1 MFICLGYY
9 LSTMANILDIPMKKT
24 QSLSISSTVAEVE
37 FTARKAEISIKS
49 ELNKGIQ
56 INSRFKSEQTSIGIN
71 DNYLASVTYRRRSF
85 PIWIVLGVF
94 SFIVGLTLLLTAGS
108 GDDGL
113 MITGIILL
121 GFSIV
126 FIGLF
131 FYTRIARI
139 SFRLADEQD
148 YDVLLASS
156 AVKNSELMQKFIQKM
171 LMNSMNVEEEIQTI
185 TLEEQL
191 MTPKTEVTEY
201 QPSAQQQVAEP
212 VQQMSAQSVVA
223 PQTQGVAPDAQTQ
236 PVTPQPVQQT
246 AVPASS
252 MGDDITWGQG

>member
-1 MFICLGYY
+1 MP
-9 LSTMANILDIPMKKT
+9 NILDIPMKKT
-24 QSLSISSTVAEVE
+24 QSLSISNTVAQVE
-37 FTARKAEISIKS
+37 FTARKANITIIS

-94 SFIVGLTLLLTAGS
+94 SFIVGLSLLLSAGS

-191 MTPKTEVTEY
+191 MTPKTEVAQY
-201 QPSAQQQVAEP
+201 QPPVQQQVTQP
-212 VQQMSAQSVVA
+212 VQQMSAQPVDV
-223 PQTQGVAPDAQTQ
+223 PQTQAVAPAMETQ
-236 PVTPQPVQQT
+236 PVTPQPVQQAT
-246 AVPASS
+246 APASS
-252 MGDDITWGQG
+252 MGEDITWGQG

>member
-1 MFICLGYY
+1 
-9 LSTMANILDIPMKKT
+9 MKKT

-37 FTARKAEISIKS
+37 FTARKAKISIKS

-85 PIWIVLGVF
+85 PIWIILGTF
-94 SFIVGLTLLLTAGS
+94 SFIVGLTLLFTAS
-108 GDDGL
+108 SDDGL
-113 MITGIILL
+113 MITGIVLL

-126 FIGLF
+126 SIGLF

-156 AVKNSELMQKFIQKM
+156 AVKNSDLMEKFIQKM
-171 LMNSMNVEEEIQTI
+171 LMNSMNVEEKIQTI

-191 MTPKTEVTEY
+191 ITPKTEVAEY
-201 QPSAQQQVAEP
+201 QPPVQEQAAQP
-212 VQQMSAQSVVA
+212 VQQNPAPPAVA
-223 PQTQGVAPDAQTQ
+223 PQTQTATPAAQAQ
-236 PVTPQPVQQT
+236 PAV
-246 AVPASS
+246 VPAST
-252 MGDDITWGQG
+252 MGEDITWGQG

>member
-1 MFICLGYY
+1 MP
-9 LSTMANILDIPMKKT
+9 NILDIPMKKT
-24 QSLSISSTVAEVE
+24 QSLSISSTVAQVE
-37 FTARKAEISIKS
+37 FTARKAKISIIS

-94 SFIVGLTLLLTAGS
+94 SFIVGLSLLLSAGS

-191 MTPKTEVTEY
+191 MTPKTEVAQY
-201 QPSAQQQVAEP
+201 QPPVQQQVTQP
-212 VQQMSAQSVVA
+212 VQEMVAQPAVA
-223 PQTQGVAPDAQTQ
+223 PQAQVTIPAPPAESVTSQPAQQAT
-236 PVTPQPVQQT
+236 TP
-246 AVPASS
+246 AAS
-252 MGDDITWGQG
+252 MGEDITWGQG

>member
-1 MFICLGYY
+1 MP
-9 LSTMANILDIPMKKT
+9 NILDIPMKKT
-24 QSLSISSTVAEVE
+24 QSLSISSTVAEIE
-37 FTARKAEISIKS
+37 FTARKANISIKS

-85 PIWIVLGVF
+85 PIWIALGVF
-94 SFIVGLTLLLTAGS
+94 SFIVGLTLLLSAGS
-108 GDDGL
+108 EDEGL

-191 MTPKTEVTEY
+191 MTPKTEVAEY
-201 QPSAQQQVAEP
+201 QPPAQQQVAQP
-212 VQQMSAQSVVA
+212 VQQMSAQPVDVQQTQAVA
-223 PQTQGVAPDAQTQ
+223 PATQTQ
-236 PVTPQPVQQT
+236 PVTPQPVQQVAT
-246 AVPASS
+246 PASS
-252 MGDDITWGQG
+252 MGEDITWGQG

>member
-1 MFICLGYY
+1 
-9 LSTMANILDIPMKKT
+9 
-24 QSLSISSTVAEVE
+24 
-37 FTARKAEISIKS
+37 
-49 ELNKGIQ
+49 
-56 INSRFKSEQTSIGIN
+56 
-71 DNYLASVTYRRRSF
+71 
-85 PIWIVLGVF
+85 
-94 SFIVGLTLLLTAGS
+94 
-108 GDDGL
+108 

-185 TLEEQL
+185 TFEEQL

-201 QPSAQQQVAEP
+201 QPPAQQQIAQP
-212 VQQMSAQSVVA
+212 VQQMSAQPVDV
-223 PQTQGVAPDAQTQ
+223 PQTQAVAPATQNQ
-236 PVTPQPVQQT
+236 PVTPQPVQQVAT
-246 AVPASS
+246 PASS
-252 MGDDITWGQG
+252 MGEDITWGQG

>member
-1 MFICLGYY
+1 
-9 LSTMANILDIPMKKT
+9 MKKT
-24 QSLSISSTVAEVE
+24 QSLTISNTVAQAE
-37 FTARKAEISIKS
+37 FTARKANIEIKS

-56 INSRFKSEQTSIGIN
+56 INSRYKSEQTSIGIN

-94 SFIVGLTLLLTAGS
+94 SFIVGLILLLSAEA
-108 GDDGL
+108 GDDGV

-121 GFSIV
+121 GCSLV

-148 YDVLLASS
+148 YDILLASS
-156 AVKNSELMQKFIQKM
+156 AVNDSELMQRFIQKM

-191 MTPKTEVTEY
+191 MTPKTEVAQY
-201 QPSAQQQVAEP
+201 QPPVQQQVTPPVQQQVAQP
-212 VQQMSAQSVVA
+212 SVA
-223 PQTQGVAPDAQTQ
+223 PQTEATMSPPPTGQPLPQAGQPSMAPPST
-236 PVTPQPVQQT
+236 
-246 AVPASS
+246 
-252 MGDDITWGQG
+252 MGEDISWGQS

>member
-1 MFICLGYY
+1 
-9 LSTMANILDIPMKKT
+9 MKKT
-24 QSLSISSTVAEVE
+24 QSLSISSTVAQVE
-37 FTARKAEISIKS
+37 FTARKAKISIIS

-94 SFIVGLTLLLTAGS
+94 SFIVGLSLLLSAGS

-191 MTPKTEVTEY
+191 MTPKTEVAQY
-201 QPSAQQQVAEP
+201 QPPVQQQVTQP
-212 VQQMSAQSVVA
+212 VQEMVAQPAVA
-223 PQTQGVAPDAQTQ
+223 PQAQVAIPAPPAESVTSQPAQQAT
-236 PVTPQPVQQT
+236 TP
-246 AVPASS
+246 AAS
-252 MGDDITWGQG
+252 MGEDITWGQG

>member
-1 MFICLGYY
+1 MP
-9 LSTMANILDIPMKKT
+9 NILDIPMKKT
-24 QSLSISSTVAEVE
+24 QSLSISSTVAQVE
-37 FTARKAEISIKS
+37 FTARKAKISIIS

-56 INSRFKSEQTSIGIN
+56 INSQFKSEQTSIGIN

-94 SFIVGLTLLLTAGS
+94 SFIVGLSLLLSAGS

-191 MTPKTEVTEY
+191 MTPKTEVAQY
-201 QPSAQQQVAEP
+201 QPPVQQQVTQP
-212 VQQMSAQSVVA
+212 VQEMVAQPAVA
-223 PQTQGVAPDAQTQ
+223 PQAQVTIPAPPAESVTSQPAQQAT
-236 PVTPQPVQQT
+236 TP
-246 AVPASS
+246 AAS
-252 MGDDITWGQG
+252 MGEDITWGQG

>member
-1 MFICLGYY
+1 
-9 LSTMANILDIPMKKT
+9 MKKT

-37 FTARKAEISIKS
+37 FTARKAKISIKS

-94 SFIVGLTLLLTAGS
+94 SFIVGLTLLLSAGS

-191 MTPKTEVTEY
+191 MTPKTEVAQY
-201 QPSAQQQVAEP
+201 QPPVQQQVTQP
-212 VQQMSAQSVVA
+212 VQEMVAQPAVA
-223 PQTQGVAPDAQTQ
+223 PQAQVATPAPPADSVTSQPAQQAT
-236 PVTPQPVQQT
+236 TP
-246 AVPASS
+246 AAS
-252 MGDDITWGQG
+252 MGEDITWGQG

>member
-1 MFICLGYY
+1 
-9 LSTMANILDIPMKKT
+9 
-24 QSLSISSTVAEVE
+24 
-37 FTARKAEISIKS
+37 
-49 ELNKGIQ
+49 
-56 INSRFKSEQTSIGIN
+56 
-71 DNYLASVTYRRRSF
+71 
-85 PIWIVLGVF
+85 
-94 SFIVGLTLLLTAGS
+94 
-108 GDDGL
+108 

-191 MTPKTEVTEY
+191 MTPKTEVAQY
-201 QPSAQQQVAEP
+201 QPPVQQQVTQP
-212 VQQMSAQSVVA
+212 VQEMVAQPAVA
-223 PQTQGVAPDAQTQ
+223 PQAQVAIPAPPAESVTSQPAQQAT
-236 PVTPQPVQQT
+236 TP
-246 AVPASS
+246 AAS
-252 MGDDITWGQG
+252 MGEDITWGQG

>member
-1 MFICLGYY
+1 
-9 LSTMANILDIPMKKT
+9 MKKT
-24 QSLSISSTVAEVE
+24 QSLTISNTVAQAE
-37 FTARKAEISIKS
+37 FTARKANIEIKS

-56 INSRFKSEQTSIGIN
+56 INSRYKSEQTSIGIN

-94 SFIVGLTLLLTAGS
+94 SFIVGLILLLSAEA
-108 GDDGL
+108 GDDGV

-121 GFSIV
+121 GCSLV

-148 YDVLLASS
+148 YDILLASS
-156 AVKNSELMQKFIQKM
+156 AVNDSELMQRFIQKM

-191 MTPKTEVTEY
+191 MTPKTEVAQY
-201 QPSAQQQVAEP
+201 QPPVQQQVTPPVQQQVTPPVQQQVAQP
-212 VQQMSAQSVVA
+212 SVA
-223 PQTQGVAPDAQTQ
+223 PQTEATMSPPPTGQPLPQAGQPSMAPPST
-236 PVTPQPVQQT
+236 
-246 AVPASS
+246 
-252 MGDDITWGQG
+252 MGEDISWGQS

>member
-1 MFICLGYY
+1 
-9 LSTMANILDIPMKKT
+9 MKKT

-37 FTARKAEISIKS
+37 FTARKAKISIKS

-56 INSRFKSEQTSIGIN
+56 ISSRFKSEQTSIGIN

-85 PIWIVLGVF
+85 PIWIILGVF
-94 SFIVGLTLLLTAGS
+94 SFIVGLTLLLSAGT

-113 MITGIILL
+113 MITGIVLL

-126 FIGLF
+126 CIGLF

-156 AVKNSELMQKFIQKM
+156 AVKNSELMEKFIQKM

-191 MTPKTEVTEY
+191 MIPKTEVTQY
-201 QPSAQQQVAEP
+201 QPPVQEQVTQPVQEMVAQAAAAPQAQVAIPAPPAEP
-212 VQQMSAQSVVA
+212 VTSQPAQPAV
-223 PQTQGVAPDAQTQ
+223 
-236 PVTPQPVQQT
+236 
-246 AVPASS
+246 VPAST
-252 MGDDITWGQG
+252 MGEDITWGQG

>member
-1 MFICLGYY
+1 MP
-9 LSTMANILDIPMKKT
+9 NILDIPMKKT
-24 QSLSISSTVAEVE
+24 QSLSISNTVAQVE
-37 FTARKAEISIKS
+37 FTARKANITIIS

-94 SFIVGLTLLLTAGS
+94 SFIVGLTLLLSAGS

-191 MTPKTEVTEY
+191 MTPKTEVAQY
-201 QPSAQQQVAEP
+201 QPPVQQQVTQP
-212 VQQMSAQSVVA
+212 VQQMSAQPVDV
-223 PQTQGVAPDAQTQ
+223 PQTQAVAPAMETQ
-236 PVTPQPVQQT
+236 PVTPQPVQQAT
-246 AVPASS
+246 TPASS
-252 MGDDITWGQG
+252 MGEDITWGQG

>member
-1 MFICLGYY
+1 
-9 LSTMANILDIPMKKT
+9 MKKT
-24 QSLSISSTVAEVE
+24 QSLSISSTVAQVE
-37 FTARKAEISIKS
+37 FTARKAKISIIS

-94 SFIVGLTLLLTAGS
+94 SFIVGLSLLLSAGS

-191 MTPKTEVTEY
+191 MTPKTEVAQY
-201 QPSAQQQVAEP
+201 QPPVQQQVTQP
-212 VQQMSAQSVVA
+212 VQEMVAQPAVA
-223 PQTQGVAPDAQTQ
+223 PQAQVTIPAPPAESVTSQPAQQAT
-236 PVTPQPVQQT
+236 TP
-246 AVPASS
+246 AAS
-252 MGDDITWGQG
+252 MGEDITWGQG

>member
-1 MFICLGYY
+1 MP
-9 LSTMANILDIPMKKT
+9 NILDIPMKKT
-24 QSLSISSTVAEVE
+24 QSLSISSTVAQVE
-37 FTARKAEISIKS
+37 FTARKAKISIIS

-94 SFIVGLTLLLTAGS
+94 SFIVGLSLLLSAGS

-191 MTPKTEVTEY
+191 MTPKTEVAQY
-201 QPSAQQQVAEP
+201 QPPVQQQVTQP
-212 VQQMSAQSVVA
+212 VQEMVAQPAVA
-223 PQTQGVAPDAQTQ
+223 PQAQVAIPAPPAESVTSQPAQQAT
-236 PVTPQPVQQT
+236 TP
-246 AVPASS
+246 AAS
-252 MGDDITWGQG
+252 MGEDITWGQG

>member
-1 MFICLGYY
+1 
-9 LSTMANILDIPMKKT
+9 MKKT
-24 QSLSISSTVAEVE
+24 QSLSISSTVAEVQ
-37 FTARKAEISIKS
+37 FTARKAKISIKS
-49 ELNKGIQ
+49 ELNKGIL

-94 SFIVGLTLLLTAGS
+94 SFIVGLTLLLSAGS

-113 MITGIILL
+113 MITGIILV

-139 SFRLADEQD
+139 SFRLSDEQD
-148 YDVLLASS
+148 YDILLASS
-156 AVKNSELMQKFIQKM
+156 AVKNSELMEKFIQKM

-191 MTPKTEVTEY
+191 MTPKTEVAEY
-201 QPSAQQQVAEP
+201 QPPAQQQAAQP
-212 VQQMSAQSVVA
+212 VQQMSAQPA
-223 PQTQGVAPDAQTQ
+223 
-236 PVTPQPVQQT
+236 VTPQTETPAIETQPITPQSAQQ
-246 AVPASS
+246 AAAPASA
-252 MGDDITWGQG
+252 MGEDITWGQT

>member
-1 MFICLGYY
+1 M
-9 LSTMANILDIPMKKT
+9 D
-24 QSLSISSTVAEVE
+24 
-37 FTARKAEISIKS
+37 R
-49 ELNKGIQ
+49 
-56 INSRFKSEQTSIGIN
+56 
-71 DNYLASVTYRRRSF
+71 
-85 PIWIVLGVF
+85 LGVF
-94 SFIVGLTLLLTAGS
+94 SFIVGLSLLLSAGS

-113 MITGIILL
+113 MITGIIVL

-191 MTPKTEVTEY
+191 MTPKTEVAQY
-201 QPSAQQQVAEP
+201 QPPVQQQVTQP
-212 VQQMSAQSVVA
+212 VQQMSAQPVDV
-223 PQTQGVAPDAQTQ
+223 PQTQAVAPAMETQ
-236 PVTPQPVQQT
+236 PVTPQPVQQAT
-246 AVPASS
+246 TPASS
-252 MGDDITWGQG
+252 MGETSLGVKVDCHSLLVVLLVLHFFDQFDFLTAFENVYQCQNLPQQQAEERNRTRRRELFQKPWFHLALVGC

>member
-1 MFICLGYY
+1 MP
-9 LSTMANILDIPMKKT
+9 NILDIPMKNT

-37 FTARKAEISIKS
+37 FSARKAKIAIRS

-94 SFIVGLTLLLTAGS
+94 SSIIGLTLLFAG
-108 GDDGL
+108 GDVT
-113 MITGIILL
+113 MITGIVLL

-148 YDVLLASS
+148 YDVLLSSS
-156 AVKNSELMQKFIQKM
+156 AVKNSELMEKFIQKM

-191 MTPKTEVTEY
+191 MTPQTEVAEY
-201 QPSAQQQVAEP
+201 QPPVQQQVEQPIEQVA
-212 VQQMSAQSVVA
+212 SQSTVA
-223 PQTQGVAPDAQTQ
+223 PQVQATAPAAVAEQ
-236 PVTPQPVQQT
+236 VRPQPAQ
-246 AVPASS
+246 PAQPAAAPTST
-252 MGDDITWGQG
+252 MGGDINWGQG